1 VEGLSARTK
10 KSRATRFGRVAL
22 FSIESLSFRF
32 PIDLFKSGLV
42 LPAPPL
48 VNRVVKLYFLVPLTI
63 TARFYPRCIFECPA
77 KLFSSAAVQLRPGFT
92 RAAPNSAAKLS
103 PFHVIGSWLGFA
115 LAIPSV

>member
-1 VEGLSARTK
+1 VEGFSARTK

-32 PIDLFKSGLV
+32 PINLFKSGLV

-63 TARFYPRCIFECPA
+63 AARFYPRCIFECPA
-77 KLFSSAAVQLRPGFT
+77 KLFSSAAVQLRYGFT
-92 RAAPNSAAKLS
+92 RVALNSAAKLS
-103 PFHVIGSWLGFA
+103 PFHVIGSWLGFT